1 MNIRIRHAKPSDA
14 AAIARVHVDSW
25 RSTYA
30 GIVPQGY
37 LSGLS
42 YTGRQSVWEESLR
55 TSSPRK
61 SHFLAET
68 ENGEAIGFVVAGPES
83 EGNLEYRGEI
93 YAIYLLEVYQRQGV
107 GHRLFLASCR
117 SLRDAGM
124 GSMLL
129 WVLEDNHGARRFYE
143 SLGGENTN
151 RSAVIKIA
159 GSDLVEIAYGWTD
172 IAPLVR

>member
-1 MNIRIRHAKPSDA
+1 M
-14 AAIARVHVDSW
+14 
-25 RSTYA
+25 
-30 GIVPQGY
+30 
-37 LSGLS
+37 
-42 YTGRQSVWEESLR
+42 
-55 TSSPRK
+55 
-61 SHFLAET
+61 AET

-107 GHRLFLASCR
+107 GRRLFLAVTKR
-117 SLRDAGM
+117 LLDDGM
-124 GSMLL
+124 SSMLL
-129 WVLEDNHGARRFYE
+129 WVFEANLGARRFYE
-143 SLGGENTN
+143 SLGGQNTN